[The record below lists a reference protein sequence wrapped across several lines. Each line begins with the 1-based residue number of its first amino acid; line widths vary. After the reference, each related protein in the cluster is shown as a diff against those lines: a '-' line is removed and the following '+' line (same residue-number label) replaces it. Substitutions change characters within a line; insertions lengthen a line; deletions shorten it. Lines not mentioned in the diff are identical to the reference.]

1 MMTLSI
7 LYSVNFIGSLIC
19 LHADMNKQDNKF
31 NLNNFNFFLS
41 NTYFTCKQIR
51 HLSKIHQFNTNDL
64 SPMSLSHVI
73 LTTWS
78 ELLFLL
84 SVFF

>member
-51 HLSKIHQFNTNDL
+51 HLVKFISLTLMTYPLCL
-64 SPMSLSHVI
+64 SLMS
-73 LTTWS
+73 
-78 ELLFLL
+78 F
-84 SVFF
+84 